1 VEFFPVI
8 ESDELFALDRKKSTT
23 EYTIVGKGSL
33 KSLELGEVLKHL
45 NCAVLC
51 PASIRMCLAGVD

>member
-23 EYTIVGKGSL
+23 EYTIVREGSL
-33 KSLELGEVLKHL
+33 KSLELGEVLKHF

-51 PASIRMCLAGVD
+51 PARI

>member
-8 ESDELFALDRKKSTT
+8 ESDELFALYREKSTT
-23 EYTIVGKGSL
+23 EYTIVGEGSL
-33 KSLELGEVLKHL
+33 KSLEFGEVLKYL